1 MLTIYKYKNLSLNIT
16 LIIIF
21 IPLIFYSG
29 IVVSIFFLL
38 LSNLFDILGYYYV
51 LTRKGKEYPEKEI
64 RSSYR
69 IIQFLFDVL
78 LLVLLA
84 LQFGLIPSL
93 AGAAMKIT
101 GAQDLLYY
109 YFLKMPLPEKWTW
122 MKFTPY
128 GFIKKII
135 SKKEVIIQAIL
146 GVIVAIILFY
156 FVKL

>member
-1 MLTIYKYKNLSLNIT
+1 M
-16 LIIIF
+16 
-21 IPLIFYSG
+21 
-29 IVVSIFFLL
+29 
-38 LSNLFDILGYYYV
+38 SNLFDILGYYYV